1 MSNNVTIHSGV
12 SLGSFSYDLIIVS
25 NRFMLNLFLDLP
37 ANGLY
42 FLVYEY
48 IQDVAKANS
57 KTGEIN
63 TASTI
68 FAGGA
73 AGMAYWVLGMPADV
87 LKSRLQSGK

>member
-1 MSNNVTIHSGV
+1 
-12 SLGSFSYDLIIVS
+12 
-25 NRFMLNLFLDLP
+25 MLFNLLVDLP

-42 FLVYEY
+42 FLIYEY

-73 AGMAYWVLGMPADV
+73 AGMAYWLLGMPADV
-87 LKSRLQSGK
+87 LKSRLQSGLLYIFISFLTLIHITMFL

>member
-1 MSNNVTIHSGV
+1 MWIWLS
-12 SLGSFSYDLIIVS
+12 
-25 NRFMLNLFLDLP
+25 DLP

-48 IQDVAKANS
+48 IQDVAKSKS
-57 KTGEIN
+57 KTGQIN

-73 AGMAYWVLGMPADV
+73 AGIAYWILGMPADV
-87 LKSRLQSGK
+87 LKSRLQSGEFFCICKYEATINTCLPL